1 MIPPVKT
8 AAEPAYSVLA
18 CSFFWGACSSNQ
30 RPLIIRKII
39 KLKRQLRACMLL
51 KARDCCYDAND
62 LKSATLIKSLLP
74 PSNICDAATWR
85 LPLRGSQATATRE
98 GGVGW
103 SFDPRIFI

>member
-74 PSNICDAATWR
+74 PSNICDACSHLASSLERKPSHCHQRRRCW
-85 LPLRGSQATATRE
+85 L
-98 GGVGW
+98 V
-103 SFDPRIFI
+103 I